1 MDASPDLIALA
12 ALAGVAA
19 GLLAG
24 LFGVGGGIVFVP
36 TFVFLFAFDQLDAQ
50 ATSLAAIIPVALIG
64 AWRQSGEGQVEW
76 RAAALMGGG
85 AAIGVL
91 LGAEVAIRLDDEVL
105 TRAFGAVLLLV
116 GGEMLV
122 RSARRLRAAR
132 ATNGPA
138 AGPRRP

>member
-19 GLLAG
+19 GILAG

-64 AWRQSGEGQVEW
+64 AWRQSGEGQVDW

-122 RSARRLRAAR
+122 RSVRRLKAAR
-132 ATNGPA
+132 ATPGPA
-138 AGPRRP
+138 ADPRRP

>member
-64 AWRQSGEGQVEW
+64 AWRQSGEGQVDW

-91 LGAEVAIRLDDEVL
+91 LGAEVATRLDDEVL
-105 TRAFGAVLLLV
+105 ARAFGAVLLLV
-116 GGEMLV
+116 GGEMV
-122 RSARRLRAAR
+122 IRATRRLRSQA
-132 ATNGPA
+132 
-138 AGPRRP
+138 

>member
-1 MDASPDLIALA
+1 METTVELLALA
-12 ALAGVAA
+12 AVAGVAA

-24 LFGVGGGIVFVP
+24 LFGVGGGVIFVP

-64 AWRQSGEGQVEW
+64 AWRQSGEGQVDW

-91 LGAEVAIRLDDEVL
+91 AGAEVAIRLDEEVL
-105 TRAFGAVLLLV
+105 SRAFGAVLLLV

-122 RSARRLRAAR
+122 RSIRRIRAGR
-132 ATNGPA
+132 ATPA
-138 AGPRRP
+138 PADGPRRP